1 MKKKTPQVDQKA
13 AKKSS
18 AKQARKPNLARP
30 ANDARPAVA
39 ASGAM
44 QRVRARSDRPTMRPD
59 LPMRSR

>member
-1 MKKKTPQVDQKA
+1 MKKKTPQQDPKA
-13 AKKSS
+13 AKKNS

-30 ANDARPAVA
+30 ANDARPGVA

>member
-1 MKKKTPQVDQKA
+1 MKKKTPQENQKA

-18 AKQARKPNLARP
+18 AKKARKPNLARP

-44 QRVRARSDRPTMRPD
+44 QRGRARSDRPSMRPD